1 MPRTRSTSEE
11 RKEVAYT
18 ITERERYK
26 IQKAKDDETA
36 AILQAERKRIQDEK
50 NALTALERADKDSD
64 NKAYDAIRPDN
75 LDVFTEKGR
84 RRRGQKE
91 REQQEKAN
99 DQKEYREETNRFNA
113 KKLHFPNKEEYAN
126 TVSLSEMR
134 ELLNGPRAPALL
146 LSDEEDETRRSGA
159 YDPPPPP
166 RADMG
171 RPWTLW
177 ETLPGS
183 ERGSGDRL

>member
-1 MPRTRSTSEE
+1 MPRRRSTPEE
-11 RKEVAYT
+11 RQEVADN
-18 ITERERYK
+18 IAERERYE
-26 IQKAKDDETA
+26 IQKVKDAKTA
-36 AILQAERKRIQDEK
+36 AILQAERKKIQDEK
-50 NALTALERADKDSD
+50 NALSALERADKDSD
-64 NKAYDAIRPDN
+64 NEVYDAIRGDN
-75 LDVFTEKGR
+75 LDVFAKKER

-91 REQQEKAN
+91 RELQDQAN
-99 DQKEYREETNRFNA
+99 DEIEYRKETNRFNA
-113 KKLHFPNKEEYAN
+113 KKLYFPEEYAN